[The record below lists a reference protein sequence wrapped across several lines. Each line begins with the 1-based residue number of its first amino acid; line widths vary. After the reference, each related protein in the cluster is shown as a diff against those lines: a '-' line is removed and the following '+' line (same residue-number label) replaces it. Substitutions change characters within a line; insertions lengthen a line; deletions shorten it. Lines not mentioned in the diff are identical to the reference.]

1 MKKYFTKQNVLCLIL
16 CIAVLFLSVTSIYM
30 YKELSSYKKM
40 LNIMIE
46 KVSDQKADN
55 SNSEKSSNKSSNND
69 YKSNKS
75 INVYSDADQDIYSD
89 DDKCIIPS
97 CNSEAENNSM
107 YCFQHECMAVGCHN
121 KRANDLCNY
130 CIEHKCHAPNCNFR
144 ASFNSNYCTIHDD

>member
-55 SNSEKSSNKSSNND
+55 SNSEKSSNNG
-69 YKSNKS
+69 YKSK
-75 INVYSDADQDIYSD
+75 Q
-89 DDKCIIPS
+89 
-97 CNSEAENNSM
+97 
-107 YCFQHECMAVGCHN
+107 
-121 KRANDLCNY
+121 
-130 CIEHKCHAPNCNFR
+130 
-144 ASFNSNYCTIHDD
+144 